1 MANITTRQL
10 AVRIRKNI
18 LGAIYRSKASHV
30 ASALS
35 ICDILAVLYGEKLVN
50 PQKHQFFL
58 SKGHAGVAVYS
69 TLFALGI
76 ISEEQFVSY
85 YCNGSSL
92 GGHVSHK
99 NVPGISLSTGS
110 LGGGIAVA
118 NGVVTANIVD
128 NTDEK
133 VFVIVGDGEC
143 NEGSIW
149 ESVLY
154 AGAKNLKNLIVIVD
168 RNNLQG
174 CGDTESIIPTKDL
187 AAKFE
192 SFDWHTV
199 VVDGHDHEQL
209 LQAFLMDNDGPL
221 CIVANT
227 IKGKGV
233 SFMENVNLWHY
244 RNVDDITYAEAI
256 NEQDSEL

>member
-1 MANITTRQL
+1 MMNITTKQL
-10 AVRIRKNI
+10 ARQIRKNI
-18 LGAIYRSKASHV
+18 LGAIYRSKASHI

-35 ICDILAVLYGEKLVN
+35 ICDILAVLYGEKLVD
-50 PQKHQFFL
+50 PKKHQFFL

-69 TLFALGI
+69 TLLALDI
-76 ISEEQFVSY
+76 ISEETFVSY

-118 NGVVTANIVD
+118 NGVITANIVD
-128 NTDEK
+128 NISEK
-133 VFVIVGDGEC
+133 VFVIIGDGEC

-154 AGAKNLKNLIVIVD
+154 AGAKNLNNLIVIID
-168 RNNLQG
+168 RNKLQG
-174 CGDTESIIPTKDL
+174 CGDTESIVPTKDL
-187 AAKFE
+187 ANKFE
-192 SFDWHTV
+192 SFNWKTV
-199 VVDGHDHEQL
+199 VVDGHDHKQL
-209 LQAFLMDNDGPL
+209 LQAFGVKSDGPL

-233 SFMENVNLWHY
+233 SFMENNNLWHY
-244 RNVDDITYAEAI
+244 RNVDDITYTQAI
-256 NEQDSEL
+256 NEQDS